1 MHQTSEHPEFMKT
14 IKEIRDAEE
23 EYDRLINSAKEKAD
37 KIMREARERTIAER
51 MKSEEEL
58 VAFKNE
64 HLRNGSKEI
73 EAEVG
78 EIAEKAKDEGA
89 KISKRKLESAAVSK
103 LVKDFLGS
111 L

>member
-14 IKEIRDAEE
+14 IKDIRDAEE

-37 KIMREARERTIAER
+37 KIMREAKEKTAEER

-58 VAFKNE
+58 VAYKNDR
-64 HLRNGSKEI
+64 LRKGSKDI
-73 EAEVG
+73 ESEV
-78 EIAEKAKDEGA
+78 EKIVEKAKDEGT
-89 KISKRKLESAAVSK
+89 KVGKKKPESSATSK
-103 LVKDFLGS
+103 LVKEFLSS